1 MNRKYL
7 RIYLIWIYHKHSD
20 CRPQNEL
27 KMYAIRL
34 KPCKTT
40 QKAKRAQSYRQQ
52 GHRIVGGREMDPVS
66 RI

>member
-7 RIYLIWIYHKHSD
+7 RIYLIWIYHCH
-20 CRPQNEL
+20 PQNEL

-34 KPCKTT
+34 KPCKTA
-40 QKAKRAQSYRQQ
+40 QKAKRAQPYRQQ
-52 GHRIVGGREMDPVS
+52 GHRIVCGREMDPVS